1 MTTMVKVSLLQSI
14 NDKLSILEMMHA
26 DIKELKT
33 SLEFTQSQTD
43 TLQAEN
49 KDLKLSVSKLTA
61 DMETVKNKNK
71 LMKETILDLQS
82 RSMHNNLVF
91 SGITEQPQEDPEHI
105 IIHTIRTETITRHR
119 QEHNVPQSSP
129 YLSKK

>member
-1 MTTMVKVSLLQSI
+1 MTTMVQVSLLQSI

-49 KDLKLSVSKLTA
+49 KDLKLSVSKLTT

-71 LMKETILDLQS
+71 LTKETILDLQS

-105 IIHTIRTETITRHR
+105 IINTVRTETIT
-119 QEHNVPQSSP
+119 
-129 YLSKK
+129 